1 MLRYI
6 NSINI
11 KPIPVFRGNN
21 NSNFRSADLPSDTFE
36 KNEQILSPKLKE
48 KLREYIKVCYD
59 KDDKKV
65 QEFLSNKQAMNRIY
79 VLTSEDCHKKPIPG
93 LSRALTITE
102 AFDAVDLGLSDKEI
116 EDTLWLETE
125 LWKLKQKDKNNP
137 DDINLYFME
146 TMFLRR
152 FDGLNLKQC
161 ALVLLLEDIISEKD
175 AVNLVK
181 KIIKADNQTMQ

>member
-79 VLTSEDCHKKPIPG
+79 VLTSEDCHKKPISG

-161 ALVLLLEDIISEKD
+161 ASVLLLE
-175 AVNLVK
+175 
-181 KIIKADNQTMQ
+181 IIKADNQTMQ